1 MPSGYEK
8 SPDYGGK
15 PPLNGR
21 RALAVVFYGIVMGVI
36 VLLSR

>member
-8 SPDYGGK
+8 SPEYGGK
-15 PPLNGR
+15 PPLNAR
-21 RALAVVFYGIVMGVI
+21 RALPVVFYGIVMGVI